1 LNTLGDFLTF
11 VDVSGSDGCW
21 IWKGAKTPRG
31 YGQARYFGKTW
42 KAHRLSYLFHVGDI
56 PEGMSVCHRCDNPT
70 CVNPSHLFLGTHD
83 DNMQDMRAK
92 GRNVA
97 QPGTKNGRAKLTRN
111 DVIAIREMAATGT
124 RTGTIARQF
133 GVSGQTVFGIV
144 TGREWK
150 HVGGPRTKLVLAG
163 SKAGSAKLTEEQV
176 IEIRRLAAEGASHGE
191 ISKKFPVGRSTITRI
206 VNRQMWT
213 HLPAGGTQ

>member
-1 LNTLGDFLTF
+1 
-11 VDVSGSDGCW
+11 
-21 IWKGAKTPRG
+21 
-31 YGQARYFGKTW
+31 
-42 KAHRLSYLFHVGDI
+42 
-56 PEGMSVCHRCDNPT
+56 
-70 CVNPSHLFLGTHD
+70 
-83 DNMQDMRAK
+83 
-92 GRNVA
+92 
-97 QPGTKNGRAKLTRN
+97 LTRN